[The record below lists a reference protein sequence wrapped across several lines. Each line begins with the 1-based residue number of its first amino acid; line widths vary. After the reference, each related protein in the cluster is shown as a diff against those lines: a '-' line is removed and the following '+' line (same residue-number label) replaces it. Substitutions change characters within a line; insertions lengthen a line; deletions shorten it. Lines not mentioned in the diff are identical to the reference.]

1 MGLNLDPPQV
11 LGRFE
16 GPTVRRIR
24 LLAPFIEHNSLVEGR
39 WLQAQYKFC
48 RDTTVD
54 TNRKS
59 CLVLTSGGK
68 MYQGLEQLSLTR
80 ASKCMNLRD
89 SQSDFTQA
97 HPVVVLYELRGDEG
111 VEGATR

>member
-1 MGLNLDPPQV
+1 M
-11 LGRFE
+11 
-16 GPTVRRIR
+16 R
-24 LLAPFIEHNSLVEGR
+24 LLATFIEHNALVEGK

-59 CLVLTSGGK
+59 CLVLTSGEK
-68 MYQGLEQLSLTR
+68 MYQGLEQSSFTK
-80 ASKCMNLRD
+80 ASKYINLRN

-97 HPVVVLYELRGDEG
+97 HPVVVLYELRDDEG
-111 VEGATR
+111 VEGARR